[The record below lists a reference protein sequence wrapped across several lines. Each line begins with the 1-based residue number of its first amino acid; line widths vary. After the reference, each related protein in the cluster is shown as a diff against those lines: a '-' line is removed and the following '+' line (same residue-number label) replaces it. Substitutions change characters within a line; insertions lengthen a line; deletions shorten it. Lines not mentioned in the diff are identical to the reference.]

1 MTIQEIKSLVRKGE
15 GDEIEFKRK
24 VAHPE
29 KIVKEIVA
37 FANTSGGYLLIGVDD
52 NGTIPGL
59 KFAEEEEYIL
69 NNAIKK
75 YCIPSI
81 QFTSE
86 IINISE
92 KRAVIKYLINESS
105 EKPHYVIEDFDSR
118 RGKVYVRV
126 NDRSIQASRE
136 VRAILKRSQRSKG
149 IKFNFGDKE
158 KLLMEFLAKNGSI
171 TLHHFQQIAGISKNT
186 ASNTLVILVL
196 ANVLEISPQ
205 EKEDLY
211 YLKSYS

>member
-1 MTIQEIKSLVRKGE
+1 MKQGE
-15 GDEIEFKRK
+15 GGEIEFKRK

-29 KIVKEIVA
+29 KIVREIVA

-59 KFAEEEEYIL
+59 KFAEEEEFVL

-75 YCIPSI
+75 YCIPAIKFS
-81 QFTSE
+81 TE

-92 KRAVIKYLINESS
+92 KRAVLKYIINESNR
-105 EKPHYVIEDFDSR
+105 KPHYVIEDFNTR
-118 RGKVYVRV
+118 KGKAYVRV
-126 NDRSIQASRE
+126 KDRSIQASKELQE
-136 VRAILKRSQRSKG
+136 VLKRRQKPRG

-158 KLLMEFLAKNGSI
+158 KILMEYLAVHGSI
-171 TLHHFQQIAGISKNT
+171 TLNHFQNLAGISRHM
-186 ASNTLVILVL
+186 ASRTLVILVL

-205 EKEDLY
+205 EKEDLF
-211 YLKSYS
+211 YLKSFNN